1 MNSAPCFRP
10 PKRLARTATSMTS
23 AVRLFM
29 LDDGDQIFRL
39 PAARY
44 ARMLRQPSEYPL
56 GSFANRRVRC
66 AEAVVELKSRK
77 AVRVVRM
84 LFWNANFDD
93 RGVLDTV
100 TLGRQ
105 SVAAL
110 DAILEEAWP
119 REHPVNIVDAT
130 ARFVAKGGT
139 WTPTA
144 AERTELSRAA
154 LGERDCVV
162 LSR

>member
-1 MNSAPCFRP
+1 
-10 PKRLARTATSMTS
+10 MTS

-29 LDDGDQIFRL
+29 LGDGDQLFRL
-39 PAARY
+39 PAAWY
-44 ARMLRQPSEYPL
+44 GRMIRQPSEYPL
-56 GSFANRRVRC
+56 RRFANRRIRC

-77 AVRVVRM
+77 AVRVLRM
-84 LFWNANFDD
+84 SFWNADFDD

-100 TLGRQ
+100 SLGRQ

-110 DAILEEAWP
+110 DALLAEVWP
-119 REHPVNIVDAT
+119 PERPANIVDAT
-130 ARFVAKGGT
+130 ARFVAKGGA

-144 AERTELSRAA
+144 AQRTELSKAA
-154 LGERDCVV
+154 LGESDCAV

>member
-1 MNSAPCFRP
+1 
-10 PKRLARTATSMTS
+10 MTS

-29 LDDGDQIFRL
+29 LGDGNQLFRL
-39 PAARY
+39 PASWY
-44 ARMLRQPSEYPL
+44 VRMLRQPSKYPL
-56 GSFANRRVRC
+56 RTFANRRVRC

-84 LFWNANFDD
+84 AFWNADFDD
-93 RGVLDTV
+93 RGVLDTAS
-100 TLGRQ
+100 LGRQ

-110 DAILEEAWP
+110 DALLEEAWP
-119 REHPVNIVDAT
+119 REHEVNIVDAT
-130 ARFVAKGGT
+130 ARFVAKGGS

-144 AERTELSRAA
+144 ALRTELSKAA
-154 LGERDCVV
+154 LGETDCSV